1 MQEQS
6 EHHDHDDAER
16 EQGGDR
22 QHAVGAEQHADAG
35 AQRANGRWHD
45 APLRGRVAF
54 VRRGT
59 RSHRAHAARDGG
71 GGKRCREREGGRE
84 PQRRHAADQAD
95 GQRRQRG
102 PYDGDQRIERLRQ
115 PHEPL
120 EVHVVVFGDGWQQRV
135 ARGHAGDVA
144 HGSQQA
150 QCDEPP
156 EVQSPYHID
165 NGNERDAG
173 GGYEV
178 GGDGYGA
185 AVEAVERRTAHNAD
199 GHLGDGADERQRA
212 GGQRI
217 AGGSQQDERKRDGCD
232 GVSQQ
237 GKRVR
242 YEESDGCA
250 AEHEGSF
257 LAGSFDC
264 APVALRSG

>member
-1 MQEQS
+1 M
-6 EHHDHDDAER
+6 
-16 EQGGDR
+16 
-22 QHAVGAEQHADAG
+22 
-35 AQRANGRWHD
+35 
-45 APLRGRVAF
+45 
-54 VRRGT
+54 
-59 RSHRAHAARDGG
+59 
-71 GGKRCREREGGRE
+71 
-84 PQRRHAADQAD
+84 
-95 GQRRQRG
+95 
-102 PYDGDQRIERLRQ
+102 
-115 PHEPL
+115 
-120 EVHVVVFGDGWQQRV
+120 FGDGWQQRV

-173 GGYEV
+173 GRYEV

-185 AVEAVERRTAHNAD
+185 AVEAVERRTAHDAD

-264 APVALRSG
+264 APAALRSGWQSLLERSKNYDAASGSSVL